1 MKKIGRQTVAFTHPP
16 VIYTAAAVAGK
27 KEAQGPLGRA
37 FDYVQEKGEG
47 SWEQQESALTARAAR
62 MALEKAST
70 APEEVDYLF
79 GGDLLNQCAGT
90 VFGIRDLPIPF
101 FGLFGACATFGEAMS
116 LGAMMIDGGYA
127 RQTLC
132 LAGSHFCSAEKQFR
146 FPLGMGTQRPPTTT
160 WTVTGCGAV
169 LLRNEGPGPRITHVT
184 TGMVVDYG
192 VRDAAHMGAAMAPA
206 AAQAISAHLRE
217 TGRNLTDYTWIVTG
231 DLGEVGRS
239 LVCRLLEEEGFY
251 PDSRLTD
258 CGLLLFDNHA
268 QDTHSGGSGC
278 ACSAITYGAYFHP
291 RLQTGGHR
299 LLLVPTGALMNL
311 TVSQQGESIPGIA
324 YAVAIEGGM

>member
-1 MKKIGRQTVAFTHPP
+1 
-16 VIYTAAAVAGK
+16 
-27 KEAQGPLGRA
+27 
-37 FDYVQEKGEG
+37 
-47 SWEQQESALTARAAR
+47 
-62 MALEKAST
+62 
-70 APEEVDYLF
+70 
-79 GGDLLNQCAGT
+79 
-90 VFGIRDLPIPF
+90 
-101 FGLFGACATFGEAMS
+101 
-116 LGAMMIDGGYA
+116 
-127 RQTLC
+127 
-132 LAGSHFCSAEKQFR
+132 
-146 FPLGMGTQRPPTTT
+146 
-160 WTVTGCGAV
+160 
-169 LLRNEGPGPRITHVT
+169 
-184 TGMVVDYG
+184 
-192 VRDAAHMGAAMAPA
+192 MAPA

-311 TVSQQGESIPGIA
+311 TVSQQGESIPGMG
-324 YAVAIEGGM
+324 VFGGWFFLSARSSAGGSYKTDERPDIGAFCGGWGSAGGAGDL